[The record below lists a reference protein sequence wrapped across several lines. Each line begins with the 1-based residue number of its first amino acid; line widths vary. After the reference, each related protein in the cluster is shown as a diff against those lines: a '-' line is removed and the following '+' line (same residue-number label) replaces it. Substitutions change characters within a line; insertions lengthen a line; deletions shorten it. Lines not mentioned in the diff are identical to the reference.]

1 MPELPEVETVKR
13 VIGPQIKGR
22 LIENVIVN
30 RPEVISHP
38 GAEEFCSKIKGQ
50 TISGMERRGKFL
62 MIFLDSGDQII
73 VHLRMT
79 GCLLLAAP
87 EIEAEKHTH
96 VVFYLNDGN
105 ELRFSD
111 TRRFGRLWLIGKDEE
126 DIYSGIKKLGS
137 EPLEQGFSA
146 GYLKERLKARKRAI
160 KECLLDQNAVAGIGN
175 IYSDEILFTAKI
187 HPVRPACSLTEE
199 EWERLAAAIRE
210 RLAYFIEKNQI
221 TPEEYL
227 ETKGKDYRNTPFL
240 QVYGHEN
247 EPCPVCGKTLRRIVI
262 GGRSS
267 VFCPGCQR

>member
-87 EIEAEKHTH
+87 EIEAKNTLMW
-96 VVFYLNDGN
+96 Y
-105 ELRFSD
+105 
-111 TRRFGRLWLIGKDEE
+111 
-126 DIYSGIKKLGS
+126 
-137 EPLEQGFSA
+137 
-146 GYLKERLKARKRAI
+146 
-160 KECLLDQNAVAGIGN
+160 
-175 IYSDEILFTAKI
+175 FT
-187 HPVRPACSLTEE
+187 
-199 EWERLAAAIRE
+199 
-210 RLAYFIEKNQI
+210 
-221 TPEEYL
+221 
-227 ETKGKDYRNTPFL
+227 
-240 QVYGHEN
+240 
-247 EPCPVCGKTLRRIVI
+247 
-262 GGRSS
+262 
-267 VFCPGCQR
+267 

>member
-1 MPELPEVETVKR
+1 M
-13 VIGPQIKGR
+13 
-22 LIENVIVN
+22 
-30 RPEVISHP
+30 
-38 GAEEFCSKIKGQ
+38 
-50 TISGMERRGKFL
+50 
-62 MIFLDSGDQII
+62 
-73 VHLRMT
+73 
-79 GCLLLAAP
+79 
-87 EIEAEKHTH
+87 
-96 VVFYLNDGN
+96 VFYLNDGN

-126 DIYSGIKKLGS
+126 DIYSGIKKLGA

-247 EPCPVCGKTLRRIVI
+247 EPCPGMRQNASPHCDRRQEQCVL
-262 GGRSS
+262 
-267 VFCPGCQR
+267 PGMSEIR